1 MTTTNHAKV
10 GESQDVLVKAAA
22 KAGIPKAYIVVGLTI
37 GGALWGVFSAAFHFD
52 ERIAA
57 IERRVDG
64 TDRSVNAALEK
75 LDDIVDR
82 LRDGDPGALR
92 ATKHY
97 KRARAQEPAA
107 VVDGGPQEQGP

>member
-1 MTTTNHAKV
+1 MTTTKV
-10 GESQDVLVKAAA
+10 GESQEVLTGAA
-22 KAGIPKAYIVVGLTI
+22 KKLGIPKAYIALGLTV
-37 GGALWGVFSAAFHFD
+37 GGALWGSVSAAFHFD
-52 ERIAA
+52 EKIAA

-64 TDRSVNAALEK
+64 TDRNVESALEK